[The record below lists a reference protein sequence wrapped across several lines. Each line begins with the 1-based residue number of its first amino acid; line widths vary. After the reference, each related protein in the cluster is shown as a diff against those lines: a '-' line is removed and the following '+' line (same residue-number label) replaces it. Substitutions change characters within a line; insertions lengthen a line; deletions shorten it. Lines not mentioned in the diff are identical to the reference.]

1 MGHTPS
7 LPTFSW
13 HGIGVGKTIMAL
25 LLFFIVILVILAG
38 YPVAFTLAG
47 VSLLF
52 AALCTVLGVFDVNI
66 LHALPNRLYSIL
78 TNSTLIA
85 IPMFVFMGVTLQK
98 TKLAEELLLASADTM
113 RRLRSGLGISVVLVG
128 ALLAASTG
136 IVGATVTTMGLL
148 SVPAMLK
155 RRYNPGLAC
164 GAVCAS
170 GTLGQIIP
178 PSIMLIMLGDVISAS
193 YQQAHYKQGLFASD
207 SISVSDLFAGALL
220 PGLLLVILYVIY
232 IFVAGLFKPQWMPT
246 YVDHTTEEHSQHQPK
261 RHLYTLL
268 LPLVLIF
275 VVLGSILS
283 GAASPTE
290 AAAVGAIGAVLL
302 AVLRHEFS
310 IPKLRE
316 ISRETVKISCMVFM
330 ILIGA
335 TVFSLVFRGLDGD
348 HLIHEMLLA
357 VPGDLVATM
366 IVVMLAMFILGFVLD
381 FIEIMFV
388 VVPVVAPT
396 LIIMGADPIWLAIM
410 IAVNLQTSF
419 MTPPFGFSLFYLR
432 GVVTRRIQTKQIYR
446 GVVPFVGLQL
456 LALLILAMWP
466 ELATW
471 LPKVLLG

>member
-1 MGHTPS
+1 
-7 LPTFSW
+7 
-13 HGIGVGKTIMAL
+13 MAL
-25 LLFFIVILVILAG
+25 LLFFIIVLVILAG

-52 AALCTVLGVFDVNI
+52 AAICTAFGIFDANI

-85 IPMFVFMGVTLQK
+85 IPMFVFMGVSLQK
-98 TKLAEELLLASADTM
+98 TKLAEELLLASADM
-113 RRLRSGLGISVVLVG
+113 MHRLRGGLGISIILVG

-155 RRYNPGLAC
+155 RRYDPSLAC
-164 GAVCAS
+164 GTVCAS

-207 SISVSDLFAGALL
+207 SVSVSDLFAGALL
-220 PGLLLVILYVIY
+220 PGLLLVALYVLY
-232 IFVAGLFKPQWMPT
+232 ILVVSFFKPQWMPS
-246 YVDHTTEEHSQHQPK
+246 YVTDTTKERKQDQPK
-261 RHLYTLL
+261 RQLYVLL

-283 GAASPTE
+283 GAATPTE
-290 AAAVGAIGAVLL
+290 AASVGAIGAILL
-302 AVLRHEFS
+302 AMLRQEFS

-316 ISRETVKISCMVFM
+316 ISLETVKISCMVFM

-335 TVFSLVFRGLDGD
+335 TVFSLVFRGLEGD
-348 HLIHEMLLA
+348 HLIHEMLTAL
-357 VPGDLVATM
+357 PGDLLVTM
-366 IVVMLAMFILGFVLD
+366 IVVMLAMFVLGFVLD

-388 VVPVVAPT
+388 VVPIVAPT

-432 GVVTRRIQTKQIYR
+432 GVVARTIRTQQIYK
-446 GVVPFVGLQL
+446 GVIPFLGLQL

-471 LPKVLLG
+471 LPKVLLN

>member
-1 MGHTPS
+1 M
-7 LPTFSW
+7 
-13 HGIGVGKTIMAL
+13 
-25 LLFFIVILVILAG
+25 ILAG

-52 AALCTVLGVFDVNI
+52 AAICTALGVFDVNI

-85 IPMFVFMGVTLQK
+85 IPMFVFMGVTLQR
-98 TKLAEELLLASADTM
+98 TKLAEELLVASADM
-113 RRLRSGLGISVVLVG
+113 MHRLRSGLGVSIVLVG

-148 SVPAMLK
+148 SVPTMLK
-155 RRYNPGLAC
+155 RRYDPGLAC
-164 GAVCAS
+164 GTVCAA

-178 PSIMLIMLGDVISAS
+178 PSIMLIMLGDVISSS

-207 SISVSDLFAGALL
+207 SVSVSDLFAGALL
-220 PGLLLVILYVIY
+220 PGLLLVTLYVVY
-232 IFVAGLFKPQWMPT
+232 ILAAGFFKPQWMPIYIANT
-246 YVDHTTEEHSQHQPK
+246 PKERLQRQPK
-261 RHLYTLL
+261 RQLYTLL

-275 VVLGSILS
+275 IVLGSILS

-302 AVLRHEFS
+302 AALRHEFS

-316 ISRETVKISCMVFM
+316 ISRETIKISCMVFM

-335 TVFSLVFRGLDGD
+335 TIFSLVFRGLEGD
-348 HLIHEMLLA
+348 HLIHELLVA
-357 VPGDLVATM
+357 LPGDLLVTM
-366 IVVMLAMFILGFVLD
+366 IVVMLAMFVLGFVLD

-396 LIIMGADPIWLAIM
+396 LIIMGADPVWLAIM

-432 GVVTRRIQTKQIYR
+432 GVVARTIRTKQIYR
-446 GVVPFVGLQL
+446 GVLPFVGLQL

-471 LPKVLLG
+471 LPKVLLN

>member
-1 MGHTPS
+1 
-7 LPTFSW
+7 
-13 HGIGVGKTIMAL
+13 MAL

-52 AALCTVLGVFDVNI
+52 AAICTALGIFDANI

-98 TKLAEELLLASADTM
+98 TKLAEELLLASADM
-113 RRLRSGLGISVVLVG
+113 MHRLRGGLGISIILVG

-155 RRYNPGLAC
+155 RRYDPSLAC
-164 GAVCAS
+164 GTVCAS

-207 SISVSDLFAGALL
+207 SVSVSDLFAGALL
-220 PGLLLVILYVIY
+220 PGLLLVTLYVIY
-232 IFVAGLFKPQWMPT
+232 IFMVGFFKPQWMPT
-246 YVDHTTEEHSQHQPK
+246 YVADTTKERSQHQPK
-261 RHLYTLL
+261 RQLYTLL

-275 VVLGSILS
+275 IVLGSILS
-283 GAASPTE
+283 GAATPTE
-290 AAAVGAIGAVLL
+290 AASVGAIGAVLL
-302 AVLRHEFS
+302 AALRHEFS
-310 IPKLRE
+310 ILKLRE
-316 ISRETVKISCMVFM
+316 ISLETVKISCMVFM

-335 TVFSLVFRGLDGD
+335 TVFSLVFRGLEGD
-348 HLIHEMLLA
+348 HLIHEMLTAL
-357 VPGDLVATM
+357 PGDLLVTM
-366 IVVMLAMFILGFVLD
+366 IVVMLAMFVLGFVLD

-432 GVVTRRIQTKQIYR
+432 GVVTRTIHTKQIYK
-446 GVVPFVGLQL
+446 GVIPFLGLQL
-456 LALLILAMWP
+456 LALLILAMRP

-471 LPKVLLG
+471 LPKVLLD

>member
-1 MGHTPS
+1 
-7 LPTFSW
+7 
-13 HGIGVGKTIMAL
+13 MAL
-25 LLFFIVILVILAG
+25 LLFLIIILVILVG

-52 AALCTVLGVFDVNI
+52 AVICASLGIFDISI
-66 LHALPNRLYSIL
+66 LYVLPNRIYSIL

-85 IPMFVFMGVTLQK
+85 IPMFVFMGVMLQK
-98 TKLAEELLLASADTM
+98 TKLAEELLLAGADLM
-113 RRLRSGLGISVVLVG
+113 RRLRCGLGISIVLVG
-128 ALLAASTG
+128 TLLAASTG

-155 RRYNPGLAC
+155 RRYHPAFAC
-164 GAVCAS
+164 GTVCAA

-178 PSIMLIMLGDVISAS
+178 PSIMLIMLGDVISSS
-193 YQQAHYKQGLFASD
+193 YQQAHYKQGSFASD
-207 SISVSDLFAGALL
+207 SVSVSDLFAGALL
-220 PGLLLVILYVIY
+220 PGLLLVALYVIY
-232 IFVAGLFKPQWMPT
+232 ILIMAVAKPQWMPT
-246 YVDHTTEEHSQHQPK
+246 YTTTTTKEHPLRQPK
-261 RHLYTLL
+261 QRIFILL

-283 GAASPTE
+283 GVASPTE
-290 AAAVGAIGAVLL
+290 AASVGAIGATLL
-302 AVLRHEFS
+302 AAARGEFS

-316 ISRETVKISCMVFM
+316 ITHETVKISCMVFM

-335 TVFSLVFRGLDGD
+335 TIFSLVFRGLEGD
-348 HLIHEMLLA
+348 RLIHELLIA
-357 VPGDLVATM
+357 LPGDLLVTM

-388 VVPVVAPT
+388 VVPVIAPT

-432 GVVTRRIQTKQIYR
+432 GVVSRTIHTKQIYR
-446 GVVPFVGLQL
+446 GVIPFVGLQL
-456 LALLILAMWP
+456 GALLMLAIWP

-471 LPKVLLG
+471 LPQVLLK

>member
-1 MGHTPS
+1 
-7 LPTFSW
+7 
-13 HGIGVGKTIMAL
+13 MAL
-25 LLFFIVILVILAG
+25 LLFFIIVLVILAG

-52 AALCTVLGVFDVNI
+52 AAICTAFGIFDANI

-98 TKLAEELLLASADTM
+98 TKLAEELLLASADM
-113 RRLRSGLGISVVLVG
+113 MHRLRGGLGISIILVG

-155 RRYNPGLAC
+155 RRYNPSLAC
-164 GAVCAS
+164 GTVCAS

-178 PSIMLIMLGDVISAS
+178 PSIMLIMLGEVISAS

-207 SISVSDLFAGALL
+207 SVSVSDLFAGALL
-220 PGLLLVILYVIY
+220 PGLLLVALYVIY
-232 IFVAGLFKPQWMPT
+232 ILVVSFFKPQWMPT
-246 YVDHTTEEHSQHQPK
+246 YVPDTTKGRMQDQPK
-261 RHLYTLL
+261 RQLYTLL

-275 VVLGSILS
+275 IVLGSILS
-283 GAASPTE
+283 GAATPTE
-290 AAAVGAIGAVLL
+290 AASVGAIGAVLL
-302 AVLRHEFS
+302 AVLRQEFS

-316 ISRETVKISCMVFM
+316 ISLETVKISCMVFM

-335 TVFSLVFRGLDGD
+335 TVFSLVFRGLEGD
-348 HLIHEMLLA
+348 HLIHEMLTAL
-357 VPGDLVATM
+357 PGDLLVTM
-366 IVVMLAMFILGFVLD
+366 IVVMLAMFVLGFVLD

-432 GVVTRRIQTKQIYR
+432 GVVARTIRTQQIYK
-446 GVVPFVGLQL
+446 GVIPFLGLQL

>member
-1 MGHTPS
+1 
-7 LPTFSW
+7 
-13 HGIGVGKTIMAL
+13 MAL
-25 LLFFIVILVILAG
+25 LLFFIIVLVILAG

-52 AALCTVLGVFDVNI
+52 AAICTAFGIFDANI

-98 TKLAEELLLASADTM
+98 TKLAEELLLASADM
-113 RRLRSGLGISVVLVG
+113 MHRLRGGLGISIILVG

-155 RRYNPGLAC
+155 RRYNPSLAC
-164 GAVCAS
+164 GTVCAS

-207 SISVSDLFAGALL
+207 SVSVSDLFAGALL
-220 PGLLLVILYVIY
+220 PGLLLVALYVIY
-232 IFVAGLFKPQWMPT
+232 ILVVSFFKPQWMPT
-246 YVDHTTEEHSQHQPK
+246 YVPDTTKGRMQDQPK
-261 RHLYTLL
+261 RQLYVLL

-283 GAASPTE
+283 GAATPTE
-290 AAAVGAIGAVLL
+290 AASVGAIGAVLL
-302 AVLRHEFS
+302 AVLRQEFS
-310 IPKLRE
+310 ILKLRE
-316 ISRETVKISCMVFM
+316 ISLETVKISCMVFM

-335 TVFSLVFRGLDGD
+335 TVFSLVFRGLEGD
-348 HLIHEMLLA
+348 HLIHEMLIAL
-357 VPGDLVATM
+357 PGDLLVTM
-366 IVVMLAMFILGFVLD
+366 IVVMLAMFVLGFVLD

-432 GVVTRRIQTKQIYR
+432 GVVARTIRTQQIYK
-446 GVVPFVGLQL
+446 GVIPFLGLQL
-456 LALLILAMWP
+456 LALLILAMYP
-466 ELATW
+466 KLATW

>member
-1 MGHTPS
+1 
-7 LPTFSW
+7 
-13 HGIGVGKTIMAL
+13 MAL
-25 LLFFIVILVILAG
+25 VLFFLVIVVILAG

-52 AALCTVLGVFDVNI
+52 AAICTALGIFDVNI
-66 LHALPNRLYSIL
+66 LHALPNRLFSIL

-113 RRLRSGLGISVVLVG
+113 RRLRSGLGVSIVLVG

-155 RRYNPGLAC
+155 RRYDPGLAC
-164 GAVCAS
+164 GTVCAA

-178 PSIMLIMLGDVISAS
+178 PSIMLVMLGDVISAS

-207 SISVSDLFAGALL
+207 SVSVSDLFAGALL
-220 PGLLLVILYVIY
+220 PGLLLVVFYVIY
-232 IFVAGLFKPQWMPT
+232 IYAVGLLRPQSMPN
-246 YVDHTTEEHSQHQPK
+246 YDVDTTEERSQRRPK
-261 RHLYTLL
+261 PQLYTLL
-268 LPLVLIF
+268 LPLVLIL

-283 GAASPTE
+283 GAATPTE
-290 AAAVGAIGAVLL
+290 AASVGAIGAVLL
-302 AVLRHEFS
+302 AVLRREFS

-316 ISRETVKISCMVFM
+316 ITRETIKISCMVFM

-335 TVFSLVFRGLDGD
+335 TIFSLVFRGLDGD
-348 HLIHEMLLA
+348 RLIHEMLVAL
-357 VPGDLVATM
+357 PGDLLVTM
-366 IVVMLAMFILGFVLD
+366 VVVMLAMFILGFVLD

-410 IAVNLQTSF
+410 IAINLQTSF

-432 GVVTRRIQTKQIYR
+432 GVITREIRTEQIYK

-456 LALLILAMWP
+456 FALSILALWP

-471 LPKVLLG
+471 LPKVLLD

>member
-1 MGHTPS
+1 
-7 LPTFSW
+7 
-13 HGIGVGKTIMAL
+13 MAL
-25 LLFFIVILVILAG
+25 LLFLIVVLVILAG

-52 AALCTVLGVFDVNI
+52 AALCTALGIFDINL
-66 LHALPNRLYSIL
+66 LHALPNRIYSIL

-98 TKLAEELLLASADTM
+98 TKLAEELLIVGANAM
-113 RRLRSGLGISVVLVG
+113 HRLRSGLGISIVLVG

-148 SVPAMLK
+148 SVPTMLK
-155 RRYNPGLAC
+155 RKYHPGLAC
-164 GAVCAS
+164 GTVCAS

-178 PSIMLIMLGDVISAS
+178 PSIMLIMLGDVISSS

-207 SISVSDLFAGALL
+207 SVSVSDLFAGALL
-220 PGLLLVILYVIY
+220 PGLLLVVLYVIY
-232 IFVAGLFKPQWMPT
+232 IFITSFVKPQWMPA
-246 YVDHTTEEHSQHQPK
+246 YRVDTVKNQPK
-261 RHLYTLL
+261 QRIYILL
-268 LPLVLIF
+268 LPLLLIF

-283 GAASPTE
+283 GVASPTE
-290 AAAVGAIGAVLL
+290 AAAVGSIGAATL
-302 AVLRHEFS
+302 AFLRREFS
-310 IPKLRE
+310 ISKLRE
-316 ISRETVKISCMVFM
+316 ITRETVKISCMVFM

-335 TVFSLVFRGLDGD
+335 TIFSLVFRGLEGD
-348 HLIHEMLLA
+348 HLIHQLLIA
-357 VPGDLVATM
+357 LPGDLLVTM
-366 IVVMLAMFILGFVLD
+366 IVVMLAMFVLGFVLD

-410 IAVNLQTSF
+410 IAINLQTSF

-432 GVVTRRIQTKQIYR
+432 GVVARTIRTTQIYK
-446 GVVPFVGLQL
+446 GVIPFIGLQL
-456 LALLILAMWP
+456 IALLILAIWP

-471 LPKVLLG
+471 LPKILY

>member
-1 MGHTPS
+1 
-7 LPTFSW
+7 
-13 HGIGVGKTIMAL
+13 MAL

-52 AALCTVLGVFDVNI
+52 AAICTAFGIFDANI

-85 IPMFVFMGVTLQK
+85 IPMFVFMGVCLQK
-98 TKLAEELLLASADTM
+98 TKLAEELLLASADM
-113 RRLRSGLGISVVLVG
+113 MHRLRGGLGISIILVG

-155 RRYNPGLAC
+155 RRYNPSLAC
-164 GAVCAS
+164 GTVCAS

-207 SISVSDLFAGALL
+207 SVSVSDLFAGALL
-220 PGLLLVILYVIY
+220 PGLLLVALYVLY
-232 IFVAGLFKPQWMPT
+232 ILVVSFFKPQWMPT
-246 YVDHTTEEHSQHQPK
+246 YVPDTTKERKQDQPK
-261 RHLYTLL
+261 RQLYVLL

-283 GAASPTE
+283 GAATPTE
-290 AAAVGAIGAVLL
+290 AASVGAIGAVLL
-302 AVLRHEFS
+302 AVLRQEFS

-316 ISRETVKISCMVFM
+316 ISLETVKISCMVFM

-335 TVFSLVFRGLDGD
+335 TVFSLVFRGLEGD
-348 HLIHEMLLA
+348 HLIHEMLTAL
-357 VPGDLVATM
+357 PGDLLVTM
-366 IVVMLAMFILGFVLD
+366 IVVMLAMFVLGFVLD

-388 VVPVVAPT
+388 VVPIVAPT

-432 GVVTRRIQTKQIYR
+432 GVVARTIRTQQIYK
-446 GVVPFVGLQL
+446 GVIPFLGLQL
-456 LALLILAMWP
+456 LALLILAMYP
-466 ELATW
+466 KLATW

>member
-1 MGHTPS
+1 MPVKRARLSDFRRT
-7 LPTFSW
+7 TN
-13 HGIGVGKTIMAL
+13 GIIAVAL
-25 LLFFIVILVILAG
+25 LLFFIIILVILAG

-52 AALCTVLGVFDVNI
+52 AVICASLGLFDINI
-66 LHALPNRLYSIL
+66 LHVLPNRIYSIL

-98 TKLAEELLLASADTM
+98 TKLAEELLLAGADLM
-113 RRLRSGLGISVVLVG
+113 HRLRSGLGISIVLVG

-155 RRYNPGLAC
+155 RRYHPNFAC
-164 GAVCAS
+164 GTVCAA

-178 PSIMLIMLGDVISAS
+178 PSIMLIMLGDVISSS
-193 YQQAHYKQGLFASD
+193 YQQAHYKQGSFASD
-207 SISVSDLFAGALL
+207 SVSVSDLFAGALL
-220 PGLLLVILYVIY
+220 PGLLLVALYVAY
-232 IFVAGLFKPQWMPT
+232 IFIAGFVKPQWMPPYT
-246 YVDHTTEEHSQHQPK
+246 ADVAQKRTQPK
-261 RHLYTLL
+261 AKHQAYTLF

-290 AAAVGAIGAVLL
+290 AASVGAIGAVLL
-302 AVLRHEFS
+302 AVLRGEFS
-310 IPKLRE
+310 IAKLRE

-335 TVFSLVFRGLDGD
+335 TVFTLVFRGLEGD
-348 HLIHEMLLA
+348 ILIHEMLIAL
-357 VPGDLVATM
+357 PGDLLVTM

-432 GVVTRRIQTKQIYR
+432 GVVTKKIRTKQIYR
-446 GVVPFVGLQL
+446 GVMPFVGLQL
-456 LALLILAMWP
+456 LALLMLALWP

-471 LPKVLLG
+471 LPKVLLN

>member
-1 MGHTPS
+1 
-7 LPTFSW
+7 
-13 HGIGVGKTIMAL
+13 MAL
-25 LLFFIVILVILAG
+25 VLFFLVIVVILAG

-47 VSLLF
+47 VSLFF
-52 AALCTVLGVFDVNI
+52 AAICTALGIFDVNI
-66 LHALPNRLYSIL
+66 LHALPNRLFSIL

-98 TKLAEELLLASADTM
+98 TRLAEELLLASADMM
-113 RRLRSGLGISVVLVG
+113 RRLRSGLGISIVLVG

-155 RRYNPGLAC
+155 RRYHPSLAC
-164 GAVCAS
+164 GTVCAS

-178 PSIMLIMLGDVISAS
+178 PSIMLILLGDVISAS

-207 SISVSDLFAGALL
+207 SVSVSDLFAGALL
-220 PGLLLVILYVIY
+220 PGLLLVVFYVVYIY
-232 IFVAGLFKPQWMPT
+232 AAGIFKPQWMPD
-246 YVDHTTEEHSQHQPK
+246 YVGNTAEQRSQRRSKLQ
-261 RHLYTLL
+261 LYTLL
-268 LPLVLIF
+268 LPLVLIL

-290 AAAVGAIGAVLL
+290 AASVGAIGAVLL
-302 AVLRHEFS
+302 AVLRREFS

-316 ISRETVKISCMVFM
+316 VTTETVKISCMVFM

-335 TVFSLVFRGLDGD
+335 TIFSLVFRGLEGD
-348 HLIHEMLLA
+348 HLIHEMLVAL
-357 VPGDLVATM
+357 PGDLWVTM

-410 IAVNLQTSF
+410 IAINLQTSF

-432 GVVTRRIQTKQIYR
+432 GVISQKINTKQIYK
-446 GVVPFVGLQL
+446 GVIPFVGLQL
-456 LALLILAMWP
+456 LALLILALWP

-471 LPKVLLG
+471 LPKVLFY